1 MNSYCLI
8 CNRDIR
14 AEGSLEEMF
23 YVDDCICAYCRGQLG
38 YFPRTIRTGGLKIEG
53 LFLYQGLLRDTLIQ
67 FKEYNDEALYPLF
80 LYPYAK
86 RLRHK
91 YREYELLPMP
101 SSQKAFVK
109 RGFKPVDLIFS
120 MLDLP
125 IIDGLYKKSDMDQ
138 KSRSFRERQQIYGQI
153 ALKDDVRLEGK
164 KILLVDDIV
173 TSGATM
179 RAGYRLVKERS
190 GEVRALTLSYNQ
202 RFLNPAER
210 FLQKA
215 LF

>member
-23 YVDDCICAYCRGQLG
+23 YVNDCICSSCRAQLA
-38 YFPRTIRTGGLKIEG
+38 YFPRTIKTPELRIEG
-53 LFLYQGLLRDTLIQ
+53 LYLYQGLLRDTLIQ

-80 LYPYAK
+80 LYPCAERLK
-86 RLRHK
+86 RR
-91 YREYELLPMP
+91 YRGYELLPLP
-101 SSQKAFVK
+101 SSSQALER

-120 MLDLP
+120 LLGLP
-125 IIDGLYKKSDMDQ
+125 VIDGLYKKNDIDQ
-138 KSRSFRERQQIYGQI
+138 KSRTFKQRRQIYGQI
-153 ALKDDVRLEGK
+153 ALKDGISLEGK

-179 RAGYRLVKERS
+179 RAGYRLVR
-190 GEVRALTLSYNQ
+190 GRAAEVKALTMSYNQ
-202 RFLNPAER
+202 RFLSQPER
-210 FLQKA
+210 LFQKIFL
-215 LF
+215 